1 MASIEYQRCAEM
13 LFPFVGVPKQIEQGL
28 AAYRDLFCRESGFD
42 HISRYVTGLLLSANK
57 TLQGIYAQQV
67 WPEGTEPS
75 RRAMHAAV
83 FEAGWDSEG
92 LLPRHREVIA
102 PTHRGRGLEVIG
114 LDWTYVHHDRGPE
127 IYATRRMYDHV
138 EGRQSNYQTLVTAVV
153 ANAERVDGLAVEVQV
168 PSYQEQELAYLAM
181 GVDQE
186 YTDLESARERM
197 IELLHYHKNRVGYR
211 KRTEIAVE
219 VVRELETEGHYPQTH
234 YAFDN
239 GVLSLPLTRLIE
251 QHGKHWVS
259 NLEGSRLIQWRGQW
273 RRVDEIGAELRA
285 HQPQSFRRVIVTTRS
300 GEKKTVWAFSKSVRL
315 KRYGRKRLVI
325 VHDHEDLS
333 DTPRFLL
340 TDALHWDS
348 TRILRVWSYRWP
360 VEIFHECCKQAV
372 GLESSQVRKEEAVK
386 RHFRLSC
393 VAQSLLQRI
402 PAGGKQSERF
412 EFAEDHQH
420 TLGQKHYTLAREA
433 LGQLLQLTQGLF
445 AQGQSHEQILER
457 LMPA

>member
-1 MASIEYQRCAEM
+1 MW
-13 LFPFVGVPKQIEQGL
+13 FPFVGIPRLIEQGL
-28 AAYRDLFCRESGFD
+28 APYRDLFCRSSGFD

-57 TLQGIYAQQV
+57 TLQGIHAQQV
-67 WPEGTEPS
+67 WPAGEGSS

-102 PTHRGRGLEVIG
+102 PAHRGRGLDVIS

-168 PSYQEQELAYLAM
+168 PNYQAQELAYLALDV
-181 GVDQE
+181 GKE
-186 YTDLESARERM
+186 YTDLESARARV

-219 VVRELETEGHYPQTH
+219 VVRELEAEGHYPQAH

-239 GVLSLPLTRLIE
+239 GVLSLALTRLIE

-273 RRVDEIGAELRA
+273 RRVDQIGAELRA
-285 HQPQSFRRVIVTTRS
+285 HHPQSFRRASVTSRN
-300 GEKKTVWAFSKSVRL
+300 GEKKTVWAFSKTVRL

-325 VHDHEDLS
+325 VHEHEALS

-340 TDALHWDS
+340 TDALHWDT
-348 TRILRVWSYRWP
+348 TRVLRMWTYRWP
-360 VEIFHECCKQAV
+360 VEVFHECCKQAV
-372 GLESSQVRKEEAVK
+372 GLEASQVRKEDAVK
-386 RHFRLSC
+386 RHVRLSC
-393 VAQSLLQRI
+393 VAQSLLQSI
-402 PAGGKQSERF
+402 PAGGKPSERF
-412 EFAEDHQH
+412 EFADEHQH
-420 TLGQKHYTLAREA
+420 TLGQKRYTLAREA
-433 LGQLLQLTQGLF
+433 LGQMLQLAQSLF
-445 AQGQSHEQILER
+445 TQGQSHEQILER